1 MAQNTD
7 VLIIGAGISG
17 LVAARALTE
26 RGKRVLVLDKARNPG
41 GRLGTRRV
49 DGGAADHGSQYFT
62 VRSPEF
68 GIHVERWLAEGLV
81 FEWSRGWSD
90 GSLTVVHDGNPR
102 YAVRGGMV
110 ALAKRLATG
119 IDVRQKVQVVSVHSA
134 EEGWE
139 VRDEVGSRSR
149 AKALLLTPPVPQ
161 TLALLDAGN
170 VRLTDADRTMLQAI
184 DYEPTLTALFHVDG
198 RAHLPAP
205 GAIQRPHAPI
215 FWIADNRQKGI
226 SHDTTVV
233 TMQAGPVY
241 SRQIWDLSDDE
252 TLRAFR
258 VHLMPF
264 LSDNARIVSGELK
277 RWRYSQPTTF
287 YPATYLQADG
297 QPAPL
302 LLAGD
307 AFGGVGVEGA
317 ALSGMAAGTKL
328 ADLIG

>member
-1 MAQNTD
+1 MAQITD

-17 LVAARALTE
+17 LFAARTLTE

-41 GRLGTRRV
+41 GRLGTQRI
-49 DGGAADHGSQYFT
+49 DGGVADHGSQFFT

-68 GIHVERWLAEGLV
+68 GVYVERWLAEGLV

-119 IDVRQKVQVVSVHSA
+119 IDVRQKVQVVSVKSI
-134 EEGWE
+134 EDGWE

-149 AKALLLTPPVPQ
+149 AKALLLTPPVP
-161 TLALLDAGN
+161 LSLELLSAGN
-170 VRLTDADRTMLQAI
+170 VRLVESDLAALQAVT
-184 DYEPTLTALFHVDG
+184 YEPTLSVMFHVEG

-205 GAIQRPHAPI
+205 GAIQRPHAPV

-226 SHDTTVV
+226 SPDATVI
-233 TMQAGPVY
+233 TMQGGPAY
-241 SRQIWDLSDDE
+241 SRQIWDLDDDE
-252 TLRAFR
+252 IIRAFR

-264 LSDNARIVSGELK
+264 LSDNARILSGELK

-287 YPATYLQADG
+287 YPEPYAQAEG

-302 LLAGD
+302 FFAGD

-317 ALSGMAAGTKL
+317 ALSGMAAGARL
-328 ADLIG
+328 ADVLG